1 MPNAMTVRCSNCG
14 QPIQA
19 QIHNVIDTS
28 KTPQLKMQL
37 LSGQLNV
44 ADCPTCGAS
53 SALHVPLL
61 YHDPAKELL
70 VAYVPME
77 LNMSND
83 QQERTIG
90 DLMNQLPKENFKG
103 YMFNPKRAISL
114 QGLLDLILESDG
126 VTPEMMQEQR
136 ARLDLAQKFMDV
148 ETEEDF
154 YQLAKDNDDKID
166 LRFFQALSLIAQR
179 AAQSGQMEVAQGIAG
194 IQSLLMEIS
203 SYGKKVAQD
212 REVQEEV
219 VKEVADEIEALG
231 DKAGRS
237 EFLDIA
243 IKFVDQENHLQALV
257 GLVRPVFD
265 YQFFEELTA
274 KIDAASADEQVKL
287 KELRDKL
294 NEMTAILDQ
303 QSQMQVQAAV
313 TLLQQLVNTDESQL
327 DEVIAQN
334 IMLIDD
340 VFLQVLGANIDEMKR
355 RNNVQASV
363 RLKQVYE
370 HVTNILQS
378 QMQPELV
385 FINELL
391 SANSKS
397 EAQAMIT
404 EHAKSFGTPLLEV
417 FDAVAEVLT
426 AQGQDELVARLSGL
440 REDTVAA
447 LEA

>member
-1 MPNAMTVRCSNCG
+1 MQNAMTVRCSNCG
-14 QPIQA
+14 QPVQA
-19 QIHNVIDTS
+19 QVVNVIDVS

-77 LNMSND
+77 LNMNND
-83 QQERTIG
+83 NQERAIG

-103 YMFNPKRAISL
+103 YMFNPKRAISM

-136 ARLDLAQKFMDV
+136 DRLDLAQKFMDASS
-148 ETEEDF
+148 EEEF

-166 LRFFQALSLIAQR
+166 LRFFQALTLIAQR

-203 SYGKKVAQD
+203 SYGQQMAKD
-212 REVQEEV
+212 REAQEEV

-231 DKAGRS
+231 DKPGRK

-243 IKFVDQENHLQALV
+243 IKFADQEDYLQALV

-265 YQFFEELTA
+265 YQFFEELTE
-274 KIDAASADEQVKL
+274 KIENASADEQEKL
-287 KELRDKL
+287 KALRDNL

-303 QSQMQVQAAV
+303 QSQMQIQAAV
-313 TLLQQLVNTDESQL
+313 TLLQKLVNTDESQM

-334 IMLIDD
+334 ISLIDD
-340 VFLQVLGANIDEMKR
+340 VFLQVLGANIDEMQR
-355 RNNVQASV
+355 RNNVQASAK
-363 RLKQVYE
+363 LKQVYQ
-370 HVTNILQS
+370 HVTSILQS

-397 EAQAMIT
+397 EAQEMIS

-426 AQGQDELVARLSGL
+426 AQGQVELVERLSGL
-440 REDTVAA
+440 REDAVAA
-447 LEA
+447 LER